1 MILPSKCKQLKALRT
16 NTIAIQLPFKLLQG
30 TSHDHEAGK
39 AELM

>member
-30 TSHDHEAGK
+30 TSNDHEAGK
-39 AELM
+39 AELI